1 MGVAQHPPLLQK
13 DSYFEM
19 NLSTMLQKRWNF
31 ELTCEIPLAVFHKQ
45 MPRQKEDSQWQ
56 EKEEAVVEISVAN
69 AVYVSKVPIEA
80 DDLRIEG
87 KRHAKCRHQYISDWQ
102 IDEKVIACN

>member
-1 MGVAQHPPLLQK
+1 
-13 DSYFEM
+13 
-19 NLSTMLQKRWNF
+19 
-31 ELTCEIPLAVFHKQ
+31 

-102 IDEKVIACN
+102 IDEKVIACGSSAFSTKGRDYE